1 MVETIAECGIN
12 SFKRQVHLTAV
23 EHGWWENGERNMG
36 ELIALMHSEL
46 SEALECWRNG
56 EPRLWYD
63 YGDGVIL
70 TTDTMAVNPPPKI
83 DGKPKPCG
91 LASEFADVIIRI
103 FDACEHMNIPI
114 TQALIEKAAYNETRP
129 YRHGG
134 KLA

>member
-1 MVETIAECGIN
+1 MTEPNIPTLAECGIN
-12 SFKRQVHLTAV
+12 QFKRRVYKTAV

-46 SEALECWRNG
+46 SEALECWRNN
-56 EPRLWYD
+56 EPMLWYKHD
-63 YGDGVIL
+63 DPEICAKGEE
-70 TTDTMAVNPPPKI
+70 
-83 DGKPKPCG
+83 KPLG

-129 YRHGG
+129 YRHGN
-134 KLA
+134 KRA